1 MRSAR
6 AADRLKAV
14 RSEQPFR
21 AQAQPPRRYLSAG
34 ASPVALTPS
43 FSSLSPLYPL
53 AASPHSVVSS
63 ASSATL
69 DDAIGRLFTRYLPTF
84 FDLLEKYQYQKA
96 LLILED
102 EEETQWKGWEAFK
115 VMLKLSASCE
125 STYHLMKYVEAEL
138 VQTDTIEQL
147 YGKLVVLMNHLADE
161 LKPIVERQSIHFSV
175 RTPSPSG
182 TGNGNAGVSRSCTG
196 DDEAGDS
203 NDYISDPMLMME
215 IAMCGDM
222 SYYVELLEQ
231 GAEFFSLRVPMI
243 QIYRGLALS
252 TGSRDYHSIL
262 KRLETLLLRF
272 NTFDHPLL
280 EALKQSAIEELSTVH
295 AAIQCELRVAEYDFT
310 RSIVALHRLKVQ
322 LRSWSDHID
331 AVSDYPLFEG
341 TGVDFGAGGEEE
353 GLLLDE
359 SDDNYGVTSE
369 SMYSN
374 TSYQSTPAY
383 TRGPLL
389 NSSLIGDSHAASS
402 VIPGAA
408 PSSLVDSLVSYRGG
422 RFVNM
427 GDTSYDIADEVSLL
441 ERHQSGVSLNS
452 SPSPASETHSTFR
465 RLFSHSSLLRSGL
478 TSALPIRRGFI
489 QKPGDPYISSGGVNS
504 SVPTNTLEQAI
515 LGGGENGTGG
525 SGGVGASSFGTSQ
538 GNTSGGGMLGGSTN
552 PVAAEMMASSMKK
565 QERDDGFALP
575 IFQWSKR
582 FYRSLVAK
590 FTLYFHRWLEPFEK
604 KTDYLS
610 LELSRFIKTP
620 LGISY
625 LQLMDVLLSKAS
637 RGDGSKI
644 RVMLILE
651 TQALENNGAHY
662 YENGYRCPGSS
673 NALYTRTDRE
683 KQDDK
688 DEQGAKQKAIAS
700 TGSADTSGRS
710 SRTHSPASSRGG
722 GASPAHG
729 RRRSLDQQ
737 SNHALFMRVDREE
750 NEEQNDFSELWGL
763 RSWPAVFCYPEG
775 SSLPLDHWPNIV
787 SLIMDN
793 RSSLDSVRP
802 VFMHA
807 ERRQKTTYHISRV
820 DEAMYLVLLAEGVKK
835 SNEKVAQ
842 DFMQTV
848 TENLQHSG
856 AFAPRVLAATTSTT
870 A

>member
-21 AQAQPPRRYLSAG
+21 AQALPPRRYLSAG

-63 ASSATL
+63 ASSTTL

-102 EEETQWKGWEAFK
+102 EEETQWKSWEAFK
-115 VMLKLSASCE
+115 VMLKLGASCE

-147 YGKLVVLMNHLADE
+147 YGKLVVLMSHLADE
-161 LKPIVERQSIHFSV
+161 LKPIVERQSRHFSV
-175 RTPSPSG
+175 HTPTPSVI
-182 TGNGNAGVSRSCTG
+182 GNSNAGVNGTHAG
-196 DDEAGDS
+196 EDDSGDS
-203 NDYISDPMLMME
+203 GDYASDPMLMME

-252 TGSRDYHSIL
+252 TVPRDYHSIL

-272 NTFDHPLL
+272 DTFDHPLL
-280 EALKQSAIEELSTVH
+280 ETLKQSAIEELSTVH
-295 AAIQCELRVAEYDFT
+295 AAIQCEIRVAEYDFT

-341 TGVDFGAGGEEE
+341 TGVDCGAGGDEE

-369 SMYSN
+369 SIYSN
-374 TSYQSTPAY
+374 TSHQSTSSYA
-383 TRGPLL
+383 RGPLL
-389 NSSLIGDSHAASS
+389 NSSMSGDSYGPNSAT
-402 VIPGAA
+402 PGAA
-408 PSSLVDSLVSYRGG
+408 PSSLVESLVSYRGG
-422 RFVNM
+422 RFTNV
-427 GDTSYDIADEVSLL
+427 GDTSYDIADEMSLL

-452 SPSPASETHSTFR
+452 CSSPA
-465 RLFSHSSLLRSGL
+465 
-478 TSALPIRRGFI
+478 
-489 QKPGDPYISSGGVNS
+489 
-504 SVPTNTLEQAI
+504 
-515 LGGGENGTGG
+515 
-525 SGGVGASSFGTSQ
+525 
-538 GNTSGGGMLGGSTN
+538 GGGMIGGSTN

-575 IFQWSKR
+575 VFQWSKR

-637 RGDGSKI
+637 RGDGSKL

-651 TQALENNGAHY
+651 TQALENKGAHY

-673 NALYTRTDRE
+673 NALYTRTDQE

-688 DEQGAKQKAIAS
+688 EEQEAKQKAIAS
-700 TGSADTSGRS
+700 AGSADTSGRS

-722 GASPAHG
+722 GASPANG

-737 SNHALFMRVDREE
+737 TNHALFMRVDREE

-775 SSLPLDHWPNIV
+775 STLPLDHWPNIV

-856 AFAPRVLAATTSTT
+856 AFAPRVLAATSSTT

>member
-1 MRSAR
+1 MRSA
-6 AADRLKAV
+6 KGV
-14 RSEQPFR
+14 RSDQPFR
-21 AQAQPPRRYLSAG
+21 AGKQQPLRRYMSVG
-34 ASPVALTPS
+34 SSPVALTPN

-53 AASPHSVVSS
+53 PGSPHSAGSS
-63 ASSATL
+63 PCSTSM
-69 DDAIGRLFTRYLPTF
+69 DDAVGRLFTQYLPTF
-84 FDLLEKYQYQKA
+84 FDLLEKFQYQKA
-96 LLILED
+96 LLIVED
-102 EEETQWKGWEAFK
+102 EEETRWKSWGAVK
-115 VMLKLSASCE
+115 VMLKLGASCE

-138 VQTDTIEQL
+138 VQTDTIEQM

-161 LKPIVERQSIHFSV
+161 LKPIVARQSRHFSV
-175 RTPSPSG
+175 HTPTPSS
-182 TGNGNAGVSRSCTG
+182 TRNGNASGSRDGEKEC
-196 DDEAGDS
+196 ENDS
-203 NDYISDPMLMME
+203 MLMME

-252 TGSRDYHSIL
+252 SVPRDYHSML
-262 KRLETLLLRF
+262 KRLENLLLRF
-272 NTFDHPLL
+272 DTFDHPLL
-280 EALKQSAIEELSTVH
+280 ETMKQSAIEELSTVH
-295 AAIQCELRVAEYDFT
+295 AAIQCEARVAEYDFT

-331 AVSDYPLFEG
+331 GVSDYPLFEG
-341 TGVDFGAGGEEE
+341 NGIDFGAGGEEE

-359 SDDNYGVTSE
+359 SNEHYGITSD

-374 TSYQSTPAY
+374 TSFQSSSSLA
-383 TRGPLL
+383 RGHML
-389 NSSLIGDSHAASS
+389 NSSLSGESHHASS
-402 VIPGAA
+402 GVPGV
-408 PSSLVDSLVSYRGG
+408 PSSLAESLVSYRGG
-422 RFVNM
+422 RYANM
-427 GDTSYDIADEVSLL
+427 GDTSYDIADEMALL

-452 SPSPASETHSTFR
+452 SASPASSETHSTFR
-465 RLFSHSSLLRSGL
+465 RLLSHSSLLRRGGVA
-478 TSALPIRRGFI
+478 SALPIRRGLV
-489 QKPGDPYISSGGVNS
+489 QKPGDPYLSAGGANS
-504 SVPTNTLEQAI
+504 STPTITLEQAI
-515 LGGGENGTGG
+515 LGGGNGTGG
-525 SGGVGASSFGTSQ
+525 SGGGAATSLGTQSVS
-538 GNTSGGGMLGGSTN
+538 NGGGIVGGSTN
-552 PVAAEMMASSMKK
+552 PVAAEMMASSMKR

-575 IFQWSKR
+575 VFQWSKR

-590 FTLYFHRWLEPFEK
+590 FSLYFHCWLEPFEK
-604 KTDYLS
+604 KTDYLT

-625 LQLMDVLLSKAS
+625 LGLMDVLLSRGS
-637 RGDGSKI
+637 QRGDGSII

-651 TQALENNGAHY
+651 TQALENKGAHY
-662 YENGYRCPGSS
+662 YENGYRCPSSS
-673 NALYTRTDRE
+673 NALYTRTDQE
-683 KQDDK
+683 KQD
-688 DEQGAKQKAIAS
+688 EQEEQEAKQKAIALA
-700 TGSADTSGRS
+700 GSANTSGVS

-722 GASPAHG
+722 GASPANGH
-729 RRRSLDQQ
+729 RRSIDQQ
-737 SNHALFMRVDREE
+737 TNHALFMRVDREE

-775 SSLPLDHWPNIV
+775 SSPPLDHWPNIV

-802 VFMHA
+802 VFLHS

-856 AFAPRVLAATTSTT
+856 AFAPRVLATVESSSA
-870 A
+870 

>member
-252 TGSRDYHSIL
+252 TGSRDYHS
-262 KRLETLLLRF
+262 
-272 NTFDHPLL
+272 
-280 EALKQSAIEELSTVH
+280 
-295 AAIQCELRVAEYDFT
+295 
-310 RSIVALHRLKVQ
+310 
-322 LRSWSDHID
+322 
-331 AVSDYPLFEG
+331 
-341 TGVDFGAGGEEE
+341 
-353 GLLLDE
+353 
-359 SDDNYGVTSE
+359 
-369 SMYSN
+369 
-374 TSYQSTPAY
+374 
-383 TRGPLL
+383 
-389 NSSLIGDSHAASS
+389 
-402 VIPGAA
+402 
-408 PSSLVDSLVSYRGG
+408 
-422 RFVNM
+422 
-427 GDTSYDIADEVSLL
+427 
-441 ERHQSGVSLNS
+441 
-452 SPSPASETHSTFR
+452 
-465 RLFSHSSLLRSGL
+465 
-478 TSALPIRRGFI
+478 
-489 QKPGDPYISSGGVNS
+489 
-504 SVPTNTLEQAI
+504 
-515 LGGGENGTGG
+515 
-525 SGGVGASSFGTSQ
+525 
-538 GNTSGGGMLGGSTN
+538 
-552 PVAAEMMASSMKK
+552 
-565 QERDDGFALP
+565 
-575 IFQWSKR
+575 WSKR

>member
-21 AQAQPPRRYLSAG
+21 TQAQPPRRYLSAG
-34 ASPVALTPS
+34 SSPVALTPS

-102 EEETQWKGWEAFK
+102 DEETQWKGWEAFK

-182 TGNGNAGVSRSCTG
+182 TGNGNAGVNGSRTG

-280 EALKQSAIEELSTVH
+280 EALKQSAIEELKDRLSIARALALYQN
-295 AAIQCELRVAEYDFT
+295 AAGNF
-310 RSIVALHRLKVQ
+310 
-322 LRSWSDHID
+322 
-331 AVSDYPLFEG
+331 
-341 TGVDFGAGGEEE
+341 
-353 GLLLDE
+353 
-359 SDDNYGVTSE
+359 
-369 SMYSN
+369 
-374 TSYQSTPAY
+374 
-383 TRGPLL
+383 
-389 NSSLIGDSHAASS
+389 
-402 VIPGAA
+402 
-408 PSSLVDSLVSYRGG
+408 
-422 RFVNM
+422 
-427 GDTSYDIADEVSLL
+427 
-441 ERHQSGVSLNS
+441 
-452 SPSPASETHSTFR
+452 
-465 RLFSHSSLLRSGL
+465 
-478 TSALPIRRGFI
+478 
-489 QKPGDPYISSGGVNS
+489 ISSTDGCSAVKSKSRRWKQNS
-504 SVPTNTLEQAI
+504 
-515 LGGGENGTGG
+515 
-525 SGGVGASSFGTSQ
+525 
-538 GNTSGGGMLGGSTN
+538 
-552 PVAAEMMASSMKK
+552 
-565 QERDDGFALP
+565 
-575 IFQWSKR
+575 W
-582 FYRSLVAK
+582 
-590 FTLYFHRWLEPFEK
+590 
-604 KTDYLS
+604 
-610 LELSRFIKTP
+610 
-620 LGISY
+620 
-625 LQLMDVLLSKAS
+625 
-637 RGDGSKI
+637 
-644 RVMLILE
+644 
-651 TQALENNGAHY
+651 
-662 YENGYRCPGSS
+662 SS
-673 NALYTRTDRE
+673 NALYTRTDQE

-688 DEQGAKQKAIAS
+688 DEQEAKQKAIAS

-737 SNHALFMRVDREE
+737 SNYALFMRVGREE

>member
-14 RSEQPFR
+14 RSDQTFR
-21 AQAQPPRRYLSAG
+21 AGQQQPPRRYLSAG
-34 ASPVALTPS
+34 SSPIALTPN

-53 AASPHSVVSS
+53 PASPNSVGS
-63 ASSATL
+63 ASSTTL

-84 FDLLEKYQYQKA
+84 FDLLEKFQYQKA

-102 EEETQWKGWEAFK
+102 EEETQWKSWDAFK
-115 VMLKLSASCE
+115 VMLKLGASCE
-125 STYHLMKYVEAEL
+125 STYHLMKYLEAEL

-161 LKPIVERQSIHFSV
+161 LKPIVARQSRHFSV
-175 RTPSPSG
+175 HTPTPS
-182 TGNGNAGVSRSCTG
+182 GNGNGDVNGSREG
-196 DDEAGDS
+196 DGEGGENEYD
-203 NDYISDPMLMME
+203 SDPMLMME

-231 GAEFFSLRVPMI
+231 GAEFFSFRVPMI

-252 TGSRDYHSIL
+252 TVPRDYQNML

-272 NTFDHPLL
+272 DAFDHPLL
-280 EALKQSAIEELSTVH
+280 ETLKQSSIEELSTVH
-295 AAIQCELRVAEYDFT
+295 AAIQCEIRVAEYDFT
-310 RSIVALHRLKVQ
+310 RSIVAVHRLKVQ
-322 LRSWSDHID
+322 LRSWSEHID

-341 TGVDFGAGGEEE
+341 NGVDFDAGGDDE
-353 GLLLDE
+353 GLLLEE
-359 SDDNYGVTSE
+359 SDENYGVTSD

-374 TSYQSTPAY
+374 ISYQSASSFVRTHI
-383 TRGPLL
+383 L
-389 NSSLIGDSHAASS
+389 NSSISGDSQNTSGG
-402 VIPGAA
+402 VPVGV
-408 PSSLVDSLVSYRGG
+408 PSSLIESLVSYRGG
-422 RFVNM
+422 RYANM
-427 GDTSYDIADEVSLL
+427 GDTSYDIADEVAML
-441 ERHQSGVSLNS
+441 ERHQSGISLNS
-452 SPSPASETHSTFR
+452 SSSPASSETTSTFR
-465 RLFSHSSLLRSGL
+465 RLLSHSSLLRRSGV
-478 TSALPIRRGFI
+478 TPALPIRRGLV
-489 QKPGDPYISSGGVNS
+489 QKPGDPYVSSGGVNS
-504 SVPTNTLEQAI
+504 SLPSNTLEQAI
-515 LGGGENGTGG
+515 LGGGGNGTGG
-525 SGGVGASSFGTSQ
+525 SGSLGGNSLGASQ
-538 GNTSGGGMLGGSTN
+538 GISNGGGVVGGSTN

-575 IFQWSKR
+575 VFQWSKR

-604 KTDYLS
+604 KTDYLA

-625 LQLMDVLLSKAS
+625 LQLMDVLLSRDS
-637 RGDGSKI
+637 NRGEGSKI

-651 TQALENNGAHY
+651 TQTLENKGAHY
-662 YENGYRCPGSS
+662 YEHGYRCPSSS
-673 NALYTRTDRE
+673 NALYTRTDQE
-683 KQDDK
+683 KQDERK
-688 DEQGAKQKAIAS
+688 EQEARQKAIAS
-700 TGSADTSGRS
+700 AGSANASGVS

-722 GASPAHG
+722 GASPANG
-729 RRRSLDQQ
+729 RRRSVDQA
-737 SNHALFMRVDREE
+737 NHALFMRVDREE

-763 RSWPAVFCYPEG
+763 RSWPAVFCYPED
-775 SSLPLDHWPNIV
+775 SSPPRDHWPNII

-802 VFMHA
+802 VFVHA
-807 ERRQKTTYHISRV
+807 ERRLRATYHISRV

-835 SNEKVAQ
+835 PNEKVAQ

-856 AFAPRVLAATTSTT
+856 AFSRVLTAAATSS

>member
-1 MRSAR
+1 
-6 AADRLKAV
+6 
-14 RSEQPFR
+14 
-21 AQAQPPRRYLSAG
+21 
-34 ASPVALTPS
+34 
-43 FSSLSPLYPL
+43 
-53 AASPHSVVSS
+53 
-63 ASSATL
+63 
-69 DDAIGRLFTRYLPTF
+69 
-84 FDLLEKYQYQKA
+84 
-96 LLILED
+96 
-102 EEETQWKGWEAFK
+102 
-115 VMLKLSASCE
+115 
-125 STYHLMKYVEAEL
+125 MKYVEAEL

-161 LKPIVERQSIHFSV
+161 LKPIVKRQSRHFSV
-175 RTPSPSG
+175 HTPTPGG
-182 TGNGNAGVSRSCTG
+182 TGDGRASVNGSRAE
-196 DDEAGDS
+196 DDGGGES
-203 NDYISDPMLMME
+203 NDYATDPMLMME

-231 GAEFFSLRVPMI
+231 GAEFFSL
-243 QIYRGLALS
+243 YRGLALS
-252 TGSRDYHSIL
+252 TVPRDYHNIL

-272 NTFDHPLL
+272 DAFDHPLL
-280 EALKQSAIEELSTVH
+280 ETLKQSAIEELSTVH
-295 AAIQCELRVAEYDFT
+295 AAVQCEIRVAEYDFT

-341 TGVDFGAGGEEE
+341 TGVDFGAGGDED

-374 TSYQSTPAY
+374 TSYQSTSSY
-383 TRGPLL
+383 VRGPLL
-389 NSSLIGDSHAASS
+389 NSRVSGESYGASGG
-402 VIPGAA
+402 IPGAA
-408 PSSLVDSLVSYRGG
+408 PSSLVESLVSYRGG
-422 RFVNM
+422 RFANM

-452 SPSPASETHSTFR
+452 SSSPASDTHSTFR
-465 RLFSHSSLLRSGL
+465 RLFSHSNLLRTGL
-478 TSALPIRRGFI
+478 TSALPIRRGLV

-525 SGGVGASSFGTSQ
+525 SGGIGASSLGTSQ
-538 GNTSGGGMLGGSTN
+538 GNTSGGGMTGGSTN

-590 FTLYFHRWLEPFEK
+590 FTLYFHRWLQPFEK

-625 LQLMDVLLSKAS
+625 LQLMDVLLSRGLTNGLIRYGLFAAS
-637 RGDGSKI
+637 RGDGSTI

-651 TQALENNGAHY
+651 TQALENKGAHY

-673 NALYTRTDRE
+673 NAMYTRTDQE

-688 DEQGAKQKAIAS
+688 EEQEAKQRAIAS
-700 TGSADTSGRS
+700 VGSADTSGVS

-722 GASPAHG
+722 GASPANG
-729 RRRSLDQQ
+729 RRRSLDQP
-737 SNHALFMRVDREE
+737 NHALFMRVDREE

-775 SSLPLDHWPNIV
+775 TSPPLAHWPNIV

-793 RSSLDSVRP
+793 RSLLDSVRP

-807 ERRQKTTYHISRV
+807 ERRQKTTYHISQV
-820 DEAMYLVLLAEGVKK
+820 DEAMYLVLLSEGVKK

-842 DFMQTV
+842 
-848 TENLQHSG
+848 HSG
-856 AFAPRVLAATTSTT
+856 AFAPLAAAPSTST
-870 A
+870 